1 MSQVSSLAS
10 TLCLARHHQLRPMMT
25 HKTAEHLGS
34 YFTRLADTVTVL
46 ESQFCSPWRD
56 LAFVNIE
63 KMSGNKGGGLLRE
76 RWDMEP
82 EL

>member
-34 YFTRLADTVTVL
+34 YFTRLADTVPVL

-56 LAFVNIE
+56 LAFVNID
-63 KMSGNKGGGLLRE
+63 KMRGNKGGGLLRNE
-76 RWDMEP
+76 TWR
-82 EL
+82 